1 MTKATS
7 LSDTTAL
14 RDEVVP
20 RRVRQFGSARDG
32 LREWRLQRLTA
43 IALIPLS
50 LYFAASILSLATSDR
65 KTAADCLAQP
75 VPALLV
81 ILVVLAGV
89 THALIGVRSVVLDY
103 VRTRTRLLA
112 AELLSSIIQPLQIKR
127 DTARVTRSRRVA
139 KGPIT
144 HRRAETAGGICQ
156 FGWLDNGQTSSTAMG
171 SGALSRHGLSTDLS
185 SLAGIGGRTDSRVAH
200 RTAQQPSKWI
210 RNELDRPKQ
219 V

>member
-43 IALIPLS
+43 IGLIPLS

-65 KTAADCLAQP
+65 KTAADWLSLP

-81 ILVVLAGV
+81 ILVVLAGIM
-89 THALIGVRSVVLDY
+89 HALIGVRSVVLDY
-103 VRTRTRLLA
+103 VHTRARLLA
-112 AELLSSIIQPLQIKR
+112 AELLF
-127 DTARVTRSRRVA
+127 
-139 KGPIT
+139 
-144 HRRAETAGGICQ
+144 RAIAVILAGG
-156 FGWLDNGQTSSTAMG
+156 AV
-171 SGALSRHGLSTDLS
+171 
-185 SLAGIGGRTDSRVAH
+185 LAVLKLFLGR
-200 RTAQQPSKWI
+200 
-210 RNELDRPKQ
+210 
-219 V
+219 